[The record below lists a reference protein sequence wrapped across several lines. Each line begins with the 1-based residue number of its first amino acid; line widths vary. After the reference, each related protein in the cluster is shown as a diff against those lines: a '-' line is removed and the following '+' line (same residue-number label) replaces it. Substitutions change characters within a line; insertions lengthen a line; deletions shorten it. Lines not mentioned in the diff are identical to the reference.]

1 MLIKWKKTLAGG
13 SSAVHEA
20 NHEHKLAK
28 LKNPFGPQSFRVL
41 EGPIFGNINS
51 FFFQLVKIETII
63 NKVMF
68 PSPYITFNA
77 TF

>member
-1 MLIKWKKTLAGG
+1 MSGLGRTLLIKWKKTLAGG

-20 NHEHKLAK
+20 DHEHKLAK

-51 FFFQLVKIETII
+51 FSFNSLRYKIL
-63 NKVMF
+63 
-68 PSPYITFNA
+68 
-77 TF
+77 